1 MPVQPTKTKVPGE
14 PYLYEAVYPSGT
26 KRYQIDFSRDGFN
39 RKKSFPFTPEG
50 LKDARNARE
59 KIEKDFRK
67 AFGPGA
73 KKGGEP
79 ITKTITKLKNPPDPK
94 KPWRYKGNQGTTYYA
109 TEAQAKAAQKKVM
122 DEYLKGKEKPLTKN
136 ELKTVETEFKKNPN
150 LAKISRDT
158 GIPIKRVTNAVT
170 ELGLELPEAFIND
183 PKNRKYVLANYGKK
197 TRETMAKELFP
208 GVKFDTANSR
218 LGQLIQSLRK
228 SNEIKEPVAAFNIEE
243 VREKYKF
250 NPDQAAKDVR
260 TKRKAAIKKFS
271 VPAFEAAMR
280 GSKASQLSHMDDLY
294 SQVVRFETL
303 GYSPQRINQEILKNV
318 DPYFN
323 TLYKQ
328 REKLLKNKPVGFAKK
343 VNEINNK
350 GIAASYATKGYKS
363 FNVVEP
369 GGKSYAIGVDATK
382 SLDPFGIFE
391 GKSLQEVFGKDLT
404 KGRRKDINFL
414 ARKIPDPVERYF
426 FLENAKEV
434 QKAQARVP
442 KTEVDAIA
450 KNLKE
455 LGFVVDSFAKKVK
468 SIPGG
473 CRAVVTRALGGPI
486 DACEAIIKADPK
498 AAAVKLNNAIT
509 ATKGPLKELKEDSKK
524 LANFIDTGQ
533 ITTAD
538 KLPRP
543 DDAKLA
549 DTFKETNLRWNNDIG
564 AFVTPDEDI
573 ASQADLKKY
582 AADNPMEVKVGEEPV
597 KAATNKSVLANVG
610 KAMARVGAPLPVA
623 AIDAYF
629 IGQQVKEGK
638 GTAEIA
644 SNPLNWL
651 GLATMEPLAKA
662 SGIAEGGALN
672 KALRLGLNPATIR
685 GITRFAGLPGLAV
698 STAMTA
704 YDQYQK
710 YKDGEGF
717 IFNLLNQKGTE

>member
-1 MPVQPTKTKVPGE
+1 M
-14 PYLYEAVYPSGT
+14 
-26 KRYQIDFSRDGFN
+26 
-39 RKKSFPFTPEG
+39 
-50 LKDARNARE
+50 
-59 KIEKDFRK
+59 
-67 AFGPGA
+67 
-73 KKGGEP
+73 
-79 ITKTITKLKNPPDPK
+79 
-94 KPWRYKGNQGTTYYA
+94 
-109 TEAQAKAAQKKVM
+109 
-122 DEYLKGKEKPLTKN
+122 
-136 ELKTVETEFKKNPN
+136 
-150 LAKISRDT
+150 
-158 GIPIKRVTNAVT
+158 
-170 ELGLELPEAFIND
+170 
-183 PKNRKYVLANYGKK
+183 
-197 TRETMAKELFP
+197 
-208 GVKFDTANSR
+208 
-218 LGQLIQSLRK
+218 
-228 SNEIKEPVAAFNIEE
+228 
-243 VREKYKF
+243 
-250 NPDQAAKDVR
+250 
-260 TKRKAAIKKFS
+260 
-271 VPAFEAAMR
+271 PAFEAAMR

-382 SLDPFGIFE
+382 SLDPFDIFE
-391 GKSLQEVFGKDLT
+391 GKSLQEVFGKDLS
-404 KGRRKDINFL
+404 KGRRKDVNFL

-442 KTEVDAIA
+442 KTEVDAVA

-509 ATKGPLKELKEDSKK
+509 ATKGPLKDLKETSKDVAK
-524 LANFIDTGQ
+524 LIDTGQ
-533 ITTAD
+533 VTTASN
-538 KLPRP
+538 LPRP

-549 DTFKETNLRWNNDIG
+549 DTFKETNIRWNNDIG
-564 AFVTPDEDI
+564 AFVTPNEDI
-573 ASQADLKKY
+573 ASQADIKKY
-582 AADNPMEVKVGEEPV
+582 IAENPIEVKAGETPL
-597 KAATNKSVLANVG
+597 KPATNKSVLANVG
-610 KAMARVGAPLPVA
+610 RTMAAVGAPLPTA
-623 AIDAYF
+623 LIDSYF
-629 IGQQVKEGK
+629 IGQQVKQGK

-651 GLATMEPLAKA
+651 GLATMEPLTKA
-662 SGIAEGGALN
+662 AGIAEGDGL
-672 KALRLGLNPATIR
+672 KKVLRLGLNPATIR
-685 GITRFAGLPGLAV
+685 GISRFAGLPGLAI

-704 YDQYQK
+704 YDQYEK

-717 IFNLLNQKGTE
+717 IYKLFNKEGT